1 MKDSPPR
8 ARRATH
14 SAHAHYILPGQYLE
28 KNVEHRGW
36 SLDGSEVKTT
46 CCSCRGPRFSS
57 QHPHGGSK
65 PSVTPVLQNLVP
77 SSDLFKHQAGSWC
90 IYTHVGIHIVNK
102 HF

>member
-57 QHPHGGSK
+57 LHPRGSSQS
-65 PSVTPVLQNLVP
+65 SVTPVPGDPMP
-77 SSDLFKHQAGSWC
+77 SSGLCEEEEA
-90 IYTHVGIHIVNK
+90 
-102 HF
+102 